1 MAKWA
6 PVQLNTPVGNVPP
19 GNLAMELFSPWTP
32 GAKEGSGIYTW
43 LSFPAAVT
51 ALLKKLPDHPD
62 QALFVLAVS
71 AASYQ
76 ELAQQCAALHA
87 VFPLKQLSTWQK
99 QAARLVTLETDK
111 RELVANVQSN
121 TSAVLQAVETVQARL
136 KKQLSQQAKVQA
148 DNLSGFDPLAGL
160 NTLESAKAAFDAGV
174 DAALPP
180 LTGGT
185 GWRFYAADDI
195 AAELIKGHPDQRQTL
210 TVMIAWFGAPAALSY
225 LVDMMPE
232 VLP

>member
-1 MAKWA
+1 MAKWS
-6 PVQLNTPVGNVPP
+6 PVQLNTPAGNVPA

-32 GAKEGSGIYTW
+32 GAREGLGIYTW
-43 LSFPAAVT
+43 LSFPAAVA
-51 ALLKKLPDHPD
+51 ALLKKLPEHPD

-76 ELAQQCAALHA
+76 DLAQQCAALHA
-87 VFPLKQLSTWQK
+87 VFPLKQLSTWHQ

-111 RELVANVQSN
+111 RNLVPNVSSN
-121 TSAVLQAVETVQARL
+121 LSASLNSVPTVQARL
-136 KKQLSQQAKVQA
+136 KKQLSQHAKASAAVLIGA
-148 DNLSGFDPLAGL
+148 DPLASL
-160 NTLESAKAAFDAGV
+160 DALASAKADFDAGV
-174 DAALPP
+174 DTALPP
-180 LTGGT
+180 LNGGT
-185 GWRFYAADDI
+185 GWRFYASEDI